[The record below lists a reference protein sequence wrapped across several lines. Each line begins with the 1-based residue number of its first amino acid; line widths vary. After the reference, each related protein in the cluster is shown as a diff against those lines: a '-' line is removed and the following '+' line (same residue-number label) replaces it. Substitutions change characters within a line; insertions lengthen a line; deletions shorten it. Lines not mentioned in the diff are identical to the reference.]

1 MGNILER
8 LFFSTWWV
16 VAIFVITL
24 SLFERG
30 LSEIH
35 ADELMLNHQ
44 INSLQAEIADAQL
57 IGKRRRDR
65 LSSIEDP
72 AWIELLLI
80 KHLGLIPEGYHKYV
94 LPSSS

>member
-24 SLFERG
+24 SLFERS

-44 INSLQAEIADAQL
+44 IDALQTEIADAQL

-65 LSSIEDP
+65 LYSIEDP

-94 LPSSS
+94 LHSGS

>member
-1 MGNILER
+1 MGNILEK

-16 VAIFVITL
+16 IAVFVISL

-44 INSLQAEIADAQL
+44 IHVLQAEIADAQL
-57 IGKRRRDR
+57 IGKKRQGR
-65 LSSIEDP
+65 LASFEDP

-94 LPSSS
+94 LQTGT